1 MHGNA
6 ILRDQRNRLYQ
17 ALRDQGASSLEV
29 LEESRKLDALVLRYY
44 RTVTECRPA
53 KALLPETRRESLQEA
68 ESGLPDEVEIGP
80 DELVGEDPE
89 P

>member
-1 MHGNA
+1 MHGNT

-53 KALLPETRRESLQEA
+53 KTLSPETRGEAVKEA
-68 ESGLPDEVEIGP
+68 ESGHPDDLEIGP

>member
-44 RTVTECRPA
+44 RTVTGGRPA
-53 KALLPETRRESLQEA
+53 KVLSPEPLREVLQEVD
-68 ESGLPDEVEIGP
+68 PDNSDAVEIGP